1 MPLPRIDPGHYQGRQ
16 TARCLAR
23 QHDLETQIVPSRAL
37 GPEGASSGYRGEMV
51 LHAEPEESGGAAQGT
66 RNPAGAGP
74 SQVGDPG
81 LEPGTSS
88 LSEKRSNRL
97 S

>member
-66 RNPAGAGP
+66 RKPRRSGAF
-74 SQVGDPG
+74 PG
-81 LEPGTSS
+81 G
-88 LSEKRSNRL
+88 RSRTRTWDL
-97 S
+97 FLIREAL